1 LDVVRVVRILIVVAA
16 VLALGIGA
24 TAYALR
30 PPDRPSVA
38 VEAGVVDLAEPGR
51 LVFVDEISGKVASV
65 PLSSPGAP
73 RWVSSLSCKRFYTAG
88 HQGLCLAEAQGP
100 LPGSTAVFV
109 DRALGER
116 RRVEV
121 AGIANR
127 AKLSKDGRM
136 ASWTTFVTGHSYSQA
151 GTFSTRTAIFD
162 QQTEVYAS
170 NLEGTRVEGMKM
182 VNDMNYWGVTFTDD
196 DRTFYATLSTAGQTY
211 LIKGDAVEESAK
223 PLRENVECPSLSPDG
238 TRVSFKKRV
247 PGDDARPWRQHVLDL
262 RTMVETPLAET
273 RGIDDQV
280 AWLDNDTIAYGLPG
294 EGIWAVQANGEGAP
308 RQLVPHASSP
318 SVVP

>member
-1 LDVVRVVRILIVVAA
+1 MRILVVVAA
-16 VLALGIGA
+16 VIALGIGA

-30 PPDRPSVA
+30 APDKPAVA
-38 VEAGVVDLAEPGR
+38 VEAGAVDLSEQGR
-51 LVFVDEISGKVASV
+51 LIFMDEISGKVASV
-65 PLSSPGAP
+65 PLSSPGGP
-73 RWVSSLSCKRFYTAG
+73 RRVSSLSCKRFYTAAR
-88 HQGLCLAEAQGP
+88 QGLCLADAQGP

-109 DRALGER
+109 DQALGEQ

-121 AGIANR
+121 AGVPNR
-127 AKLSKDGRM
+127 AKLSADGRM
-136 ASWTTFVTGHSYSQA
+136 ASWTTFVTGDSYSQA

-162 QQTEVYAS
+162 KQTEVYSS
-170 NLEGTRVEGMKM
+170 NIEGTSVEGIKM
-182 VNDMNYWGVTFTDD
+182 ANDMNYWGVTFTAD
-196 DRTFYATLSTAGQTY
+196 DRTYYATMSTAGKTY
-211 LIKGDAVEESAK
+211 LIQGDAVEESAK

-238 TRVSFKKRV
+238 TRVAFKKRV
-247 PGDDARPWRQHVLDL
+247 PGDGARPWREHVLDL

-280 AWLDNDTIAYGLPG
+280 VWLDNDTIAYGLPG

-318 SVVP
+318 SLV